1 MKRKLVKVGN
11 SLAVTLPSDLVK
23 GLKLKAGS
31 EVDLSV
37 APSMETVSLRFEP
50 RCHEGG
56 RVTAAFRRAAQKM
69 LDEYA
74 ELWKR
79 LA

>member
-11 SLAVTLPSDLVK
+11 SLAVTLPSELVK
-23 GLKLKAGS
+23 GLKLEAGA
-31 EVDLSV
+31 EVEVSV
-37 APSMETVSLRFEP
+37 APSMEAVSVRFEP
-50 RCHEGG
+50 RYYEGG
-56 RVTAAFRRAAQKM
+56 KVTAKFKREAQKM